1 MLTILMLVSFAC
13 IHYCGKNITERM
25 NAWIYVALV
34 ATWDRRRFTMVQVVL
49 WLKIS
54 KPSLIEFRHFPFV
67 KVLFPFKSTAEDK
80 N

>member
-1 MLTILMLVSFAC
+1 
-13 IHYCGKNITERM
+13 
-25 NAWIYVALV
+25 V

-67 KVLFPFKSTAEDK
+67 NVLFPFKSTAEDK